1 MDIRPLSPTRAMR
14 LIATSPA
21 HCLVDQE
28 RTREMN
34 RGSIIHA
41 MVLQAGEPA
50 NYCVVRRT
58 DKSGM
63 EEDAPDYRTKSA
75 QEHRDLIIA
84 RGDLPILR
92 KELAACESAAA
103 NIRALLGKEYLPDD
117 AAFEVEVEWESDG
130 IPCHGRIDVT
140 ADGHLADL
148 KTCED
153 ARRASSDANIF
164 GSSYDVQ
171 AAAYLDAWET
181 LCPDL
186 AGRLRYFLHFA
197 EIEPL
202 ANGANN
208 VITVEIAGSMLELGR
223 ARWKRAKALWLR
235 CHTHNDWPGYSRDVR
250 RAEAPPWALAADLNA
265 ELAVDLPDP
274 KVSF

>member
-41 MVLQAGEPA
+41 MVLQAGSPA

-58 DKSGM
+58 DKNGF
-63 EEDAPDYRTKSA
+63 EDDAPDYRTKSA

-92 KELAACESAAA
+92 KELASCEAAAA
-103 NIRALLGKEYLPDD
+103 NIRRLLGGEYLPGDG
-117 AAFEVEVEWESDG
+117 AFEVPVDWESDG
-130 IPCHGRIDVT
+130 VPCHGKIDIT
-140 ADGHLADL
+140 GEDLGDL

-153 ARRASSDANIF
+153 ARRASSDNNI
-164 GSSYDVQ
+164 YAMALDVQ

-181 LCPDL
+181 LYPDR
-186 AGRLRYFLHFA
+186 AGRTRFFLHFA
-197 EIEPL
+197 EFEPL
-202 ANGANN
+202 PNGANN
-208 VITVEIAGSMLELGR
+208 VITVEVAGSMLELGR
-223 ARWKRAKALWLR
+223 SRWKRAKALWRR
-235 CHTHNDWPGYSRDVR
+235 CHEHKDWPGYSREVR

-265 ELAVDLPDP
+265 ELAIPLPDVKEP
-274 KVSF
+274 F